1 MAPSHR
7 RPLRTLLVTDLVVI
21 AAALWLLWAVPLTA
35 QDRRPLRAESTGA
48 LPDAVATG
56 ARRLL
61 CGTPAIVARQMR
73 SGFASPS
80 RTRMA
85 DTDMEPR
92 DGSPL
97 WYDQQPHV
105 IRANDPRGLAFN
117 DFLVV
122 GDVETLLFERW
133 SPSTIVAETWTR
145 TTTTSIDG
153 HLVSVFNPSWNH
165 AELWDSVG
173 AHSRGVD
180 EHGVYFGWLKS
191 PQYPDDGWGLW
202 VRVAPINI
210 PESRVER
217 IDATTQYASHVVNI
231 VIPGFGDGRVTDDY
245 QFELQEV
252 TQRFYVHFPDTYDT
266 IAVAPAQTHLTENF
280 GAYHHSVRN
289 RIAGL
294 GIEVFDNTADYG
306 SDGVL
311 RSIEMYGWVAAL
323 SSTYTSNHEL
333 GHHWADYWDWPALT
347 AGEDF
352 DGVDYDG
359 SHGPVLYPGS
369 GMIMGGINAT
379 WGIAAADDDT
389 GFVIER
395 ASAGQFH
402 PTVLYRMGLIGPE
415 AVPDL
420 LVFED
425 QGQFEDPETGATVE
439 GGARRVHINDVL
451 AEHGTRGGPVE
462 STLRRAT
469 VVVSR
474 DELLSLE
481 EMSYWNFVAARHA
494 ATEGITGF
502 HGVGSFYEATGGRVR
517 LHTDVTPTT
526 HARIVN
532 FPPLQVSHVPID
544 PREFPGLEL
553 DEPVPGSISAGEQI
567 TIAGTVTTT
576 ERDDFSHV
584 CVGWW
589 RDATESWPLWECG
602 DILGNRF
609 SVPFMFTEDHV
620 GQYELQIYLEWPDSS
635 DVRPRSITGI
645 TVRGS
650 GDVE

>member
-1 MAPSHR
+1 M
-7 RPLRTLLVTDLVVI
+7 
-21 AAALWLLWAVPLTA
+21 
-35 QDRRPLRAESTGA
+35 
-48 LPDAVATG
+48 
-56 ARRLL
+56 
-61 CGTPAIVARQMR
+61 
-73 SGFASPS
+73 
-80 RTRMA
+80 
-85 DTDMEPR
+85 
-92 DGSPL
+92 
-97 WYDQQPHV
+97 
-105 IRANDPRGLAFN
+105 
-117 DFLVV
+117 
-122 GDVETLLFERW
+122 
-133 SPSTIVAETWTR
+133 
-145 TTTTSIDG
+145 
-153 HLVSVFNPSWNH
+153 
-165 AELWDSVG
+165 
-173 AHSRGVD
+173 
-180 EHGVYFGWLKS
+180 
-191 PQYPDDGWGLW
+191 
-202 VRVAPINI
+202 
-210 PESRVER
+210 
-217 IDATTQYASHVVNI
+217 
-231 VIPGFGDGRVTDDY
+231 TDDY

-252 TQRFYVHFPDTYDT
+252 AQRFYAHFPDAYDT
-266 IAVAPAQTHLTENF
+266 IAVAPAETHVTENF
-280 GAYHHSVRN
+280 EAYHHSVRN
-289 RIAGL
+289 PIAGL
-294 GIEVFDNTADYG
+294 GTEVSDSTADYG

-323 SSTYTSNHEL
+323 PSTWTSNHEL

-352 DGVDYDG
+352 DGVAYDG
-359 SHGPVLYPGS
+359 SHPPVLYPGS
-369 GMIMGGINAT
+369 GMIMGGLGVLR
-379 WGIAAADDDT
+379 GIAAADDDT

-395 ASAGQFH
+395 APAGQFH

-451 AEHGTRGGPVE
+451 AEHGTRAGPVE

-494 ATEGITGF
+494 ATEGITNF
-502 HGVGSFYEATGGRVR
+502 EGVGSLYEATGGRVR
-517 LHTDVTPTT
+517 LYTDVTPTA
-526 HARIVN
+526 HAKIVN

-576 ERDDFSHV
+576 EPVSHV
-584 CVGWW
+584 CVRW
-589 RDATESWPLWECG
+589 RRRATESWTLVKCD

-609 SVPFMFTEDHV
+609 SVPFMFTEDHAD
-620 GQYELQIYLEWPDSS
+620 QYTLQIQLGLPDLI
-635 DVRPRSITGI
+635 PASITGI